1 MENKFNEGIHF
12 LKFGAEWCSPCR
24 AMEPILNKFE
34 TDHINR
40 VNIHRFDVDV
50 ESELTTEFGIRNI
63 PTIIVIKNGEN
74 IDRISGAQTVQS
86 LLKKLEDAE
95 SH

>member
-1 MENKFNEGIHF
+1 MDNKFNEGIHF
-12 LKFGAEWCSPCR
+12 LKFGAEWCGPCR
-24 AMEPILNKFE
+24 SLDPILNKFE

-40 VNIHRFDVDV
+40 VNIHRFDVDT
-50 ESELTTEFGIRNI
+50 ESVLTTEFSIRTI

-74 IDRISGAQTVQS
+74 IDRINGPQTGQT

>member
-24 AMEPILNKFE
+24 ALDPILNNFE

-40 VNIHRFDVDV
+40 VNIHRFDVDT
-50 ESELTTEFGIRNI
+50 ESELTTKYGIRSI
-63 PTIIVIKNGEN
+63 PTIIVIKNGED
-74 IDRISGAQTVQS
+74 IDRISGPQTVQS